1 MEIIYKPDNTVTI
14 IDDNGA
20 KTTVPNNKRLE
31 EKIIEL
37 SGPAAVPQ
45 SVTPLQMRKA
55 IRHAGLK
62 ATVDQFLRETDE
74 EIAEAWEYATTIER
88 ENPFVQTAITGLGMA
103 DEQIDDLF
111 RLAATL

>member
-14 IDDNGA
+14 IDDSG
-20 KTTVPNNKRLE
+20 KETTVANNKKLE
-31 EKIIEL
+31 AKIIEL
-37 SGPAAVPQ
+37 AGPAAVPQ

-55 IRHAGLK
+55 IRHVGLK

-88 ENPFVQTAITGLGMA
+88 ETPFVQTATTGLQMT
-103 DEQIDDLF
+103 DDQIDDLF